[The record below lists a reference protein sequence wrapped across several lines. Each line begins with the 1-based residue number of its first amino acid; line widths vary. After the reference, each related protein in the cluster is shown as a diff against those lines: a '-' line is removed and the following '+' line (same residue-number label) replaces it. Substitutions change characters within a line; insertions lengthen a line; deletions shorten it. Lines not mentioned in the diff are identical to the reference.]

1 MEESKNKDKIV
12 SEREWDTIIK
22 NFGKD
27 ASKRTSLTEI
37 LAKNKT
43 DTKKAA

>member
-12 SEREWDTIIK
+12 SETEWNAIIK

-27 ASKRTSLTEI
+27 SSKRISLTEI
-37 LAKNKT
+37 LAKHKT
-43 DTKKAA
+43 DIKKAA